1 MELRVC
7 ELANETQMKVFH
19 ISYCLSFS
27 LFIAATFLF
36 YFIIFFLDGEVKF
49 FQKLQ
54 VSSQTNIFD
63 ILVLC
68 GVEKKIHS
76 KSWCGNN
83 MSFTT
88 YKGRIALLKVFSDQP
103 VIWPFPSLRGRIND
117 EGWYVLLRLSVFSKT
132 ESPQS
137 STTFTELNHCESE
150 LH

>member
-7 ELANETQMKVFH
+7 QLANETQMKVFH

-27 LFIAATFLF
+27 LFREVTF
-36 YFIIFFLDGEVKF
+36 FFFWDTEVKY

-54 VSSQTNIFD
+54 VSSQANIFD

-83 MSFTT
+83 MSF
-88 YKGRIALLKVFSDQP
+88 YHLQRKGSSVASLQSDQP
-103 VIWPFPSLRGRIND
+103 VIWPFRSLRGRIND
-117 EGWYVLLRLSVFSKT
+117 KGWYVLLRLSVFSKT

-137 STTFTELNHCESE
+137 STTFMELNHCESE